1 MPRPKVRITGS
12 LRTSNRCDRRGR
24 FGNAKNGWMTTPSA
38 LSTGALSWVGVSS
51 TRSCP
56 PKRRRNKMS
65 KVLVKCNICFKPVV
79 EDQMGAHK
87 VDHAKTHRGIRA
99 VANAKSPRYL
109 NSRYR
114 RRQ

>member
-1 MPRPKVRITGS
+1 
-12 LRTSNRCDRRGR
+12 
-24 FGNAKNGWMTTPSA
+24 
-38 LSTGALSWVGVSS
+38 
-51 TRSCP
+51 
-56 PKRRRNKMS
+56 MS